1 MNFDYMTNSQIAA
14 LIIGLVFSVIAVGTT
29 FLSIKYAKRFDSFL
43 KAIAITLVAP
53 FIAFAAWLFLIF
65 SFLDGFRNDEL
76 LNILISIVIALVIC
90 GVIIIIAKALYQKHQ
105 AELLETEFEKDR
117 EPIPEFEDE
126 QKETL
131 LIEDRKENEEESEN
145 EENNVEVQEDTTI
158 ENEDADIV
166 ENEDV
171 DQQESEE
178 QEETDTENEEP
189 IEDETEE
196 NITSSLKGRSSY
208 TCSVGSCNVT
218 EGVTI
223 LDGTRD
229 ITSTVAAQGGITTQY
244 IYIDSTGT
252 QDTTKTA
259 FDDSLAGSWV
269 IKYIIN
275 YHGYTRTHDITI
287 EVR

>member
-29 FLSIKYAKRFDSFL
+29 FLSIKYSKRFDSFL

-117 EPIPEFEDE
+117 EPVPEFEDE

-131 LIEDRKENEEESEN
+131 LIEDRKENEE
-145 EENNVEVQEDTTI
+145 NNIEVQEDTTI

-178 QEETDTENEEP
+178 QEETDTENEKP

-196 NITSSLKGRSSY
+196 NIEPVEDQQDPNAPIVEDYVS
-208 TCSVGSCNVT
+208 
-218 EGVTI
+218 
-223 LDGTRD
+223 
-229 ITSTVAAQGGITTQY
+229 
-244 IYIDSTGT
+244 
-252 QDTTKTA
+252 DTTTPVSEENPNV
-259 FDDSLAGSWV
+259 SLAQDEESEDEDDDEDDDDDEDFEKFLESLRKKAEMRKNQNPNTDGEDGD
-269 IKYIIN
+269 N
-275 YHGYTRTHDITI
+275 N
-287 EVR
+287 

>member
-117 EPIPEFEDE
+117 EPVPEFEDE

-131 LIEDRKENEEESEN
+131 LIEDRKENEESN
-145 EENNVEVQEDTTI
+145 IEVQEDTTI
-158 ENEDADIV
+158 ENEDADII

-178 QEETDTENEEP
+178 QEETDAENEEP
-189 IEDETEE
+189 IEPVEDQQDPNAPIVEDYVSETTTPASEE
-196 NITSSLKGRSSY
+196 NP
-208 TCSVGSCNVT
+208 NV
-218 EGVTI
+218 
-223 LDGTRD
+223 
-229 ITSTVAAQGGITTQY
+229 
-244 IYIDSTGT
+244 
-252 QDTTKTA
+252 
-259 FDDSLAGSWV
+259 SLAQDEESEDEDDDEDDDDDEDFEKFLESLRKKAEMRKNQNPNTDGEDV
-269 IKYIIN
+269 DN
-275 YHGYTRTHDITI
+275 N
-287 EVR
+287 

>member
-117 EPIPEFEDE
+117 EPVPEFEDE

-189 IEDETEE
+189 IEPVEDQQDPNAPIVEDYVSETTTPASEE
-196 NITSSLKGRSSY
+196 NP
-208 TCSVGSCNVT
+208 NV
-218 EGVTI
+218 
-223 LDGTRD
+223 
-229 ITSTVAAQGGITTQY
+229 
-244 IYIDSTGT
+244 
-252 QDTTKTA
+252 
-259 FDDSLAGSWV
+259 SLAQDEESEDEDDDEDDDDDEDFEKFLESLRKKAEMRKNQNPNTDGEDGD
-269 IKYIIN
+269 N
-275 YHGYTRTHDITI
+275 N
-287 EVR
+287 

>member
-105 AELLETEFEKDR
+105 AELLEAEFEKDR
-117 EPIPEFEDE
+117 EPVPEFEDE

-145 EENNVEVQEDTTI
+145 EENNIEIQEDTAI
-158 ENEDADIV
+158 

-178 QEETDTENEEP
+178 QEETDTENEESA
-189 IEDETEE
+189 EDETKETIEPVEDQQDPNAPIVEDYVSDTTTPASEE
-196 NITSSLKGRSSY
+196 NP
-208 TCSVGSCNVT
+208 NV
-218 EGVTI
+218 
-223 LDGTRD
+223 
-229 ITSTVAAQGGITTQY
+229 
-244 IYIDSTGT
+244 
-252 QDTTKTA
+252 
-259 FDDSLAGSWV
+259 SLAQDEESEDEDDAEDDDDDEEFEKFLESLRKKAEMRKNQNPNTDGEDGD
-269 IKYIIN
+269 N
-275 YHGYTRTHDITI
+275 N
-287 EVR
+287 

>member
-105 AELLETEFEKDR
+105 AELLEAEFEKDR
-117 EPIPEFEDE
+117 EPVPEFEDE

-131 LIEDRKENEEESEN
+131 LIEDRKENEEEKVENAEN

-158 ENEDADIV
+158 ENEDADIIV
-166 ENEDV
+166 NEDV

-178 QEETDTENEEP
+178 QEETDAENEEP
-189 IEDETEE
+189 VEDQQDPNAPIVEDYVSDTTTPASEENPNVSLAQDEESEDEDDDEDDDDDE
-196 NITSSLKGRSSY
+196 DFEKFLESLRKKAEMRKNQNPN
-208 TCSVGSCNVT
+208 T
-218 EGVTI
+218 
-223 LDGTRD
+223 DGED
-229 ITSTVAAQGGITTQY
+229 G
-244 IYIDSTGT
+244 D
-252 QDTTKTA
+252 
-259 FDDSLAGSWV
+259 
-269 IKYIIN
+269 N
-275 YHGYTRTHDITI
+275 N
-287 EVR
+287 

>member
-158 ENEDADIV
+158 ENEDADII

-196 NITSSLKGRSSY
+196 NIEPVEDQQDPNAPIVEDYVS
-208 TCSVGSCNVT
+208 
-218 EGVTI
+218 
-223 LDGTRD
+223 
-229 ITSTVAAQGGITTQY
+229 
-244 IYIDSTGT
+244 
-252 QDTTKTA
+252 DTTTPVSEENPNV
-259 FDDSLAGSWV
+259 SLAQDEESEDEDDDEDDDDDEDFEKFLESLRKKAEMRKNQNPNTDGEDGD
-269 IKYIIN
+269 N
-275 YHGYTRTHDITI
+275 N
-287 EVR
+287 

>member
-29 FLSIKYAKRFDSFL
+29 FLSIKYSKRFDSFL

-117 EPIPEFEDE
+117 DPIPEFEDE

-145 EENNVEVQEDTTI
+145 EENNVEVQEDTTV

-196 NITSSLKGRSSY
+196 NIEPVEDQQDPNAPIVEDYVS
-208 TCSVGSCNVT
+208 
-218 EGVTI
+218 
-223 LDGTRD
+223 
-229 ITSTVAAQGGITTQY
+229 
-244 IYIDSTGT
+244 
-252 QDTTKTA
+252 DTTTPVSEENPNV
-259 FDDSLAGSWV
+259 SLAQDEESEDEDDDEDDDDDEDFEKFLESLRKKAEMRKNQNPNTDGEDGD
-269 IKYIIN
+269 N
-275 YHGYTRTHDITI
+275 N
-287 EVR
+287 

>member
-117 EPIPEFEDE
+117 EPVPEFEDE

-196 NITSSLKGRSSY
+196 NIEPVEDQQDPNAPIVEDYVSETTTPASEENP
-208 TCSVGSCNVT
+208 NV
-218 EGVTI
+218 
-223 LDGTRD
+223 
-229 ITSTVAAQGGITTQY
+229 
-244 IYIDSTGT
+244 
-252 QDTTKTA
+252 
-259 FDDSLAGSWV
+259 SLAQDEESEDEDDDEDDDDDEDFEKFLESLRKKAEMRKNQNPNTDGEDGD
-269 IKYIIN
+269 N
-275 YHGYTRTHDITI
+275 N
-287 EVR
+287 

>member
-43 KAIAITLVAP
+43 KAILVTLVAP

-117 EPIPEFEDE
+117 EPVPEFEDE

-131 LIEDRKENEEESEN
+131 LIEDRKENEEENDINVEEDIAPESEDIEQQENDEIVDHKEVAEEEPAEEESVEEEEEN
-145 EENNVEVQEDTTI
+145 EQQEADSPIVEDYVSDTTTPASE
-158 ENEDADIV
+158 ENPNVSLAQDE
-166 ENEDV
+166 
-171 DQQESEE
+171 ESE
-178 QEETDTENEEP
+178 DD
-189 IEDETEE
+189 EDDDDDEDFEKFLE
-196 NITSSLKGRSSY
+196 SLRKKAEMRK
-208 TCSVGSCNVT
+208 NQNPNA
-218 EGVTI
+218 
-223 LDGTRD
+223 DGED
-229 ITSTVAAQGGITTQY
+229 G
-244 IYIDSTGT
+244 D
-252 QDTTKTA
+252 
-259 FDDSLAGSWV
+259 
-269 IKYIIN
+269 N
-275 YHGYTRTHDITI
+275 N
-287 EVR
+287 

>member
-105 AELLETEFEKDR
+105 AELLEAEFEKDR
-117 EPIPEFEDE
+117 EPVSESEDE

-145 EENNVEVQEDTTI
+145 EENNIEIQEDTAI
-158 ENEDADIV
+158 

-171 DQQESEE
+171 DQQEGEE
-178 QEETDTENEEP
+178 QEETDAENEEP
-189 IEDETEE
+189 IEPVEDQQDPNAPIVEDYVSDTTTPASEE
-196 NITSSLKGRSSY
+196 NP
-208 TCSVGSCNVT
+208 NV
-218 EGVTI
+218 
-223 LDGTRD
+223 
-229 ITSTVAAQGGITTQY
+229 
-244 IYIDSTGT
+244 
-252 QDTTKTA
+252 
-259 FDDSLAGSWV
+259 SLAQDEESEDEDDAEDDDDDEEFEKFLESLRKKAEMRKNQNPNTDGEDGD
-269 IKYIIN
+269 N
-275 YHGYTRTHDITI
+275 N
-287 EVR
+287 

>member
-117 EPIPEFEDE
+117 EPVPEFEDE

-131 LIEDRKENEEESEN
+131 LIEDRKEN

-178 QEETDTENEEP
+178 QEETDTENEESAEDETKETIEP
-189 IEDETEE
+189 IEDQQDPNAPIVEDYVSDTTTPASEE
-196 NITSSLKGRSSY
+196 NP
-208 TCSVGSCNVT
+208 NV
-218 EGVTI
+218 
-223 LDGTRD
+223 
-229 ITSTVAAQGGITTQY
+229 
-244 IYIDSTGT
+244 
-252 QDTTKTA
+252 
-259 FDDSLAGSWV
+259 SLAQDEESEDEDDAEDDDDDEEFEKFLESLRKKAEMRKNQNPNTDGEDGD
-269 IKYIIN
+269 N
-275 YHGYTRTHDITI
+275 N
-287 EVR
+287 

>member
-14 LIIGLVFSVIAVGTT
+14 LIIGLVFSVIAVGTS
-29 FLSIKYAKRFDSFL
+29 FLSIKFAKKIESFL

-53 FIAFAAWLFLIF
+53 FIAFTAWLFLIF

-117 EPIPEFEDE
+117 EPVPEFEDE

-145 EENNVEVQEDTTI
+145 EENNVEVQEDTTV

-189 IEDETEE
+189 IEDGTGENIEPVEEQQDPNAPVVEDYVNETNTPDIEE
-196 NITSSLKGRSSY
+196 NP
-208 TCSVGSCNVT
+208 NV
-218 EGVTI
+218 
-223 LDGTRD
+223 
-229 ITSTVAAQGGITTQY
+229 
-244 IYIDSTGT
+244 
-252 QDTTKTA
+252 
-259 FDDSLAGSWV
+259 SLAQDEESEDENDEDEDDDEEFEKFLESLRKKAEMRKNQNPNTDGEDGD
-269 IKYIIN
+269 N
-275 YHGYTRTHDITI
+275 N
-287 EVR
+287 

>member
-105 AELLETEFEKDR
+105 AELLEAEFEKDR
-117 EPIPEFEDE
+117 EPVSESEDE

-145 EENNVEVQEDTTI
+145 EENNIEIQEDTAI
-158 ENEDADIV
+158 

-171 DQQESEE
+171 DQQEGEE
-178 QEETDTENEEP
+178 QEETDTENEESA
-189 IEDETEE
+189 EDETEE
-196 NITSSLKGRSSY
+196 PIEPVEDQQDPNTPIVEDYVS
-208 TCSVGSCNVT
+208 
-218 EGVTI
+218 
-223 LDGTRD
+223 
-229 ITSTVAAQGGITTQY
+229 
-244 IYIDSTGT
+244 
-252 QDTTKTA
+252 DTTTPA
-259 FDDSLAGSWV
+259 SEENPNVSLAQDEESEDEDDAEDDDDDEEFEKFLESLRKKAEMRKNQNPNTDGEDGD
-269 IKYIIN
+269 N
-275 YHGYTRTHDITI
+275 N
-287 EVR
+287 

>member
-117 EPIPEFEDE
+117 EPVPEFEDE

-131 LIEDRKENEEESEN
+131 LIEDRKENEES
-145 EENNVEVQEDTTI
+145 NVEVQEDITI

-196 NITSSLKGRSSY
+196 NIEPVEDQQVPNAPIVEDYVS
-208 TCSVGSCNVT
+208 
-218 EGVTI
+218 
-223 LDGTRD
+223 
-229 ITSTVAAQGGITTQY
+229 
-244 IYIDSTGT
+244 
-252 QDTTKTA
+252 DTTTPA
-259 FDDSLAGSWV
+259 SEENPNVSLAQDEESEDEDDDEDDDDDEDFEKFLESLRKKAEMRKNQNPNTDGEDGD
-269 IKYIIN
+269 N
-275 YHGYTRTHDITI
+275 N
-287 EVR
+287 

>member
-43 KAIAITLVAP
+43 KAILVTLVAP
-53 FIAFAAWLFLIF
+53 FVAFAAWLFLIF

-131 LIEDRKENEEESEN
+131 LIEDRKENEEE
-145 EENNVEVQEDTTI
+145 NNIEVQEDTTI
-158 ENEDADIV
+158 ENEDADII

-178 QEETDTENEEP
+178 QEETDAENEEP
-189 IEDETEE
+189 IEPVEDQQDPNAPIVEDYVSETTTPASEE
-196 NITSSLKGRSSY
+196 NP
-208 TCSVGSCNVT
+208 NV
-218 EGVTI
+218 
-223 LDGTRD
+223 
-229 ITSTVAAQGGITTQY
+229 
-244 IYIDSTGT
+244 
-252 QDTTKTA
+252 
-259 FDDSLAGSWV
+259 SLAQDEESEDEDDDEDDDDEDFEKFLESLRKKAEMRKNQNPNTDGEDGD
-269 IKYIIN
+269 N
-275 YHGYTRTHDITI
+275 N
-287 EVR
+287 

>member
-105 AELLETEFEKDR
+105 AELLEAEFEKDR
-117 EPIPEFEDE
+117 EPVPEFEDE

-145 EENNVEVQEDTTI
+145 EENNIEVQEDTAI
-158 ENEDADIV
+158 ENEDVDMV

-171 DQQESEE
+171 DQQEGEE
-178 QEETDTENEEP
+178 QEETDTENEESA
-189 IEDETEE
+189 EDETEE
-196 NITSSLKGRSSY
+196 TIE
-208 TCSVGSCNVT
+208 SVEDQQDPNAPIVEDYVS
-218 EGVTI
+218 
-223 LDGTRD
+223 
-229 ITSTVAAQGGITTQY
+229 
-244 IYIDSTGT
+244 
-252 QDTTKTA
+252 DTTTPA
-259 FDDSLAGSWV
+259 SEENPNVSLAQDEESEDEDDAEDDDDDEEFEKFLESLRKKAEMRKNQNPNTDGEDGD
-269 IKYIIN
+269 N
-275 YHGYTRTHDITI
+275 N
-287 EVR
+287 

>member
-131 LIEDRKENEEESEN
+131 LIEDCKENEEESEN

-196 NITSSLKGRSSY
+196 NIEPVEDQQDPNAPIVEDYVS
-208 TCSVGSCNVT
+208 
-218 EGVTI
+218 
-223 LDGTRD
+223 
-229 ITSTVAAQGGITTQY
+229 
-244 IYIDSTGT
+244 
-252 QDTTKTA
+252 DTTTPVSEENPNV
-259 FDDSLAGSWV
+259 SLAQDEESEDEDDDEDDDDDEDFEKFLESLRKKAEMRKNQNPNTDGEDGD
-269 IKYIIN
+269 N
-275 YHGYTRTHDITI
+275 N
-287 EVR
+287 

>member
-105 AELLETEFEKDR
+105 AELLEAEFEKDR
-117 EPIPEFEDE
+117 EPVPEFEDE

-131 LIEDRKENEEESEN
+131 LIEDRKENEE
-145 EENNVEVQEDTTI
+145 NNIEVQEDTTI
-158 ENEDADIV
+158 ENEDADII

-178 QEETDTENEEP
+178 KEETDTENEESAEDETKETIEP
-189 IEDETEE
+189 IEDQQDPNAPIVEDYVSDTTTPASEE
-196 NITSSLKGRSSY
+196 NP
-208 TCSVGSCNVT
+208 NV
-218 EGVTI
+218 
-223 LDGTRD
+223 
-229 ITSTVAAQGGITTQY
+229 
-244 IYIDSTGT
+244 
-252 QDTTKTA
+252 
-259 FDDSLAGSWV
+259 SLAQDEESEDEDDDEDDDDDEDFEKFLESLRKKAEMRKNQNPNTDGEDGD
-269 IKYIIN
+269 N
-275 YHGYTRTHDITI
+275 N
-287 EVR
+287 

>member
-53 FIAFAAWLFLIF
+53 FIAFTAWLFLIF

-105 AELLETEFEKDR
+105 AELLEAEFEKDR
-117 EPIPEFEDE
+117 EPVSESEDE

-145 EENNVEVQEDTTI
+145 EENNIEVQEDTAI
-158 ENEDADIV
+158 ENEDVDMV

-171 DQQESEE
+171 DKQEGEE
-178 QEETDTENEEP
+178 QEETDTENEESA
-189 IEDETEE
+189 EDETEE
-196 NITSSLKGRSSY
+196 TIE
-208 TCSVGSCNVT
+208 SVEDQQDPNAPIVEDYVS
-218 EGVTI
+218 
-223 LDGTRD
+223 
-229 ITSTVAAQGGITTQY
+229 
-244 IYIDSTGT
+244 
-252 QDTTKTA
+252 DTTTPTSEENPNV
-259 FDDSLAGSWV
+259 SLAQDEESEDENDEDEDDDDEEFEKFLESLRKKAEMRKNQNPNTDGEDGD
-269 IKYIIN
+269 N
-275 YHGYTRTHDITI
+275 N
-287 EVR
+287 

>member
-105 AELLETEFEKDR
+105 AELLEAEFEKDR
-117 EPIPEFEDE
+117 EPVPEFEDE

-145 EENNVEVQEDTTI
+145 EENNIEIQEDTAI
-158 ENEDADIV
+158 

-178 QEETDTENEEP
+178 QEETDTENEESAEDETKETIEP
-189 IEDETEE
+189 IEDQQDPNAPIVEDYVSDTTTPASEE
-196 NITSSLKGRSSY
+196 NP
-208 TCSVGSCNVT
+208 NV
-218 EGVTI
+218 
-223 LDGTRD
+223 
-229 ITSTVAAQGGITTQY
+229 
-244 IYIDSTGT
+244 
-252 QDTTKTA
+252 
-259 FDDSLAGSWV
+259 SLAQDEESEDEDDAEDDDDDEEFEKFLESLRKKAEMRKNQNPNTDGEDGD
-269 IKYIIN
+269 N
-275 YHGYTRTHDITI
+275 N
-287 EVR
+287 

>member
-117 EPIPEFEDE
+117 EPVPEFEDE

-131 LIEDRKENEEESEN
+131 LIEDRKENEES
-145 EENNVEVQEDTTI
+145 NVEVQEDITI

-178 QEETDTENEEP
+178 QEETDAENEEP

-196 NITSSLKGRSSY
+196 NIEPVEDQQDPNAPIVEDYVSETTTPASEENP
-208 TCSVGSCNVT
+208 NV
-218 EGVTI
+218 
-223 LDGTRD
+223 
-229 ITSTVAAQGGITTQY
+229 
-244 IYIDSTGT
+244 
-252 QDTTKTA
+252 
-259 FDDSLAGSWV
+259 SLAQDEESEDEDDDEDDDDDEDFEKFLESLRKKAEMRKNQNPNTDGEDGD
-269 IKYIIN
+269 N
-275 YHGYTRTHDITI
+275 N
-287 EVR
+287 

>member
-105 AELLETEFEKDR
+105 AELLEAEFEKDR
-117 EPIPEFEDE
+117 EPVPEFEDE

-131 LIEDRKENEEESEN
+131 LIEDRKENEEEKAENAEN
-145 EENNVEVQEDTTI
+145 EENNVEVQEDITI
-158 ENEDADIV
+158 ENEDADII

-178 QEETDTENEEP
+178 QEETDAENEEP
-189 IEDETEE
+189 IEPVEDQQDAPIVEDYVSETTTPASEE
-196 NITSSLKGRSSY
+196 NP
-208 TCSVGSCNVT
+208 NV
-218 EGVTI
+218 
-223 LDGTRD
+223 
-229 ITSTVAAQGGITTQY
+229 
-244 IYIDSTGT
+244 
-252 QDTTKTA
+252 
-259 FDDSLAGSWV
+259 SLAQDEESEDEDDDEDDDDDEDFEKFLESLRKKAEMRKNQNPNTDGEDGD
-269 IKYIIN
+269 N
-275 YHGYTRTHDITI
+275 N
-287 EVR
+287 

>member
-117 EPIPEFEDE
+117 EPVPEFEDE

-131 LIEDRKENEEESEN
+131 LIEDRKENEE
-145 EENNVEVQEDTTI
+145 NNIEVQEDTTV

-178 QEETDTENEEP
+178 QEETDAENEEP

-196 NITSSLKGRSSY
+196 TVKDQQDAPIVEDYVSETTTPASEENP
-208 TCSVGSCNVT
+208 NV
-218 EGVTI
+218 
-223 LDGTRD
+223 
-229 ITSTVAAQGGITTQY
+229 
-244 IYIDSTGT
+244 
-252 QDTTKTA
+252 
-259 FDDSLAGSWV
+259 SLAQDEESEDEDDDEDDDDDEDFEKFLESLRKKAEMRKNQNPNTDGEDGD
-269 IKYIIN
+269 N
-275 YHGYTRTHDITI
+275 N
-287 EVR
+287 

>member
-105 AELLETEFEKDR
+105 AELLEAEFEKDR
-117 EPIPEFEDE
+117 EPVPEFEDE

-131 LIEDRKENEEESEN
+131 LIEDRKENEE
-145 EENNVEVQEDTTI
+145 NNIEVQEDTTI
-158 ENEDADIV
+158 ENEDADII

-178 QEETDTENEEP
+178 QEETDTENEESAEDETKETIEP
-189 IEDETEE
+189 IEDQQDPNAPIVEDYVSDTTTPASEE
-196 NITSSLKGRSSY
+196 NP
-208 TCSVGSCNVT
+208 NV
-218 EGVTI
+218 
-223 LDGTRD
+223 
-229 ITSTVAAQGGITTQY
+229 
-244 IYIDSTGT
+244 
-252 QDTTKTA
+252 
-259 FDDSLAGSWV
+259 SLAQDEESEDEDDDEDDDDDEDFEKFLESLRKKAEMRKNQNQNTNDEEGE
-269 IKYIIN
+269 N
-275 YHGYTRTHDITI
+275 N
-287 EVR
+287 

>member
-105 AELLETEFEKDR
+105 AELLEAEFEKDR
-117 EPIPEFEDE
+117 EPVSESEDE

-131 LIEDRKENEEESEN
+131 LIEDRKENEE
-145 EENNVEVQEDTTI
+145 NNIEVQEDTTI

-166 ENEDV
+166 ENEDI

-178 QEETDTENEEP
+178 QDETDAENEEP

-196 NITSSLKGRSSY
+196 NIEPVEDQQDPNAPIVEDYVS
-208 TCSVGSCNVT
+208 
-218 EGVTI
+218 
-223 LDGTRD
+223 
-229 ITSTVAAQGGITTQY
+229 
-244 IYIDSTGT
+244 
-252 QDTTKTA
+252 DTTTPA
-259 FDDSLAGSWV
+259 SEENPNVSLAQDEESEDEDDDEDDDDDEDFEKFLESLRKKAEMRKNQNPNTDGEDGD
-269 IKYIIN
+269 N
-275 YHGYTRTHDITI
+275 N
-287 EVR
+287 

>member
-105 AELLETEFEKDR
+105 AELLEAEFEKDR
-117 EPIPEFEDE
+117 EPVPEFEDE

-131 LIEDRKENEEESEN
+131 LIEDRKENEE
-145 EENNVEVQEDTTI
+145 NNIEVQEDITI
-158 ENEDADIV
+158 ENEDADII

-178 QEETDTENEEP
+178 QEETDAENEEP
-189 IEDETEE
+189 IEPVEDQQDPNAPIVEDYVSDTTTPASEE
-196 NITSSLKGRSSY
+196 NP
-208 TCSVGSCNVT
+208 NV
-218 EGVTI
+218 
-223 LDGTRD
+223 
-229 ITSTVAAQGGITTQY
+229 
-244 IYIDSTGT
+244 
-252 QDTTKTA
+252 
-259 FDDSLAGSWV
+259 SLAQDEESEDEDDDEDDDDDEDFEKFLESLRKKAEMRKNQNPNTDGEDGD
-269 IKYIIN
+269 N
-275 YHGYTRTHDITI
+275 N
-287 EVR
+287 

>member
-43 KAIAITLVAP
+43 KAILVTLVAP

-117 EPIPEFEDE
+117 EPVPEFEDE

-145 EENNVEVQEDTTI
+145 EENNVEVQEDTTV

-178 QEETDTENEEP
+178 QEETDAENEEP

-196 NITSSLKGRSSY
+196 TVKDQQDAPIVEDYVSETTTPASEENP
-208 TCSVGSCNVT
+208 NV
-218 EGVTI
+218 
-223 LDGTRD
+223 
-229 ITSTVAAQGGITTQY
+229 
-244 IYIDSTGT
+244 
-252 QDTTKTA
+252 
-259 FDDSLAGSWV
+259 SLAQDEESEDEDDDEDDDDDEDFEKFLESLRKKAEMRKNQNPNTDGEDGD
-269 IKYIIN
+269 N
-275 YHGYTRTHDITI
+275 N
-287 EVR
+287 

>member
-117 EPIPEFEDE
+117 DPIPEFEDE

-145 EENNVEVQEDTTI
+145 EENNVEVQEDTTV

-196 NITSSLKGRSSY
+196 NIEPVEDQQDPNAPIVEDYVS
-208 TCSVGSCNVT
+208 
-218 EGVTI
+218 
-223 LDGTRD
+223 
-229 ITSTVAAQGGITTQY
+229 
-244 IYIDSTGT
+244 
-252 QDTTKTA
+252 DTTTPVSEENPNV
-259 FDDSLAGSWV
+259 SLAQDEESEDEDDDEDDDDDEDFEKFLESLRKKAEMRKNQNPNTDGEDGD
-269 IKYIIN
+269 N
-275 YHGYTRTHDITI
+275 N
-287 EVR
+287 